1 MLTPTDI
8 GGSMRTRDTIA
19 RVAGAAAVIALAV
32 AIPVGVAAA
41 ADYPTGGTPPE
52 VSPATE
58 VQPTQVQPTEVAAK
72 EAAKTTTLPFTGTDI
87 VELTA
92 IAGASAGIGFV
103 MVRRSRRA
111 STA

>member
-1 MLTPTDI
+1 
-8 GGSMRTRDTIA
+8 MRTPSIDTRI
-19 RVAGAAAVIALAV
+19 RGAAAVVALGV
-32 AIPVGVAAA
+32 VIPVGMAHATT
-41 ADYPTGGTPPE
+41 YPSGGTPPE
-52 VSPATE
+52 VSPTGE
-58 VQPTQVQPTEVAAK
+58 GQQPTVVAGK
-72 EAAKTTTLPFTGTDI
+72 QQTRSTLPFTGTDA

>member
-19 RVAGAAAVIALAV
+19 RVAGVAAVTALAV
-32 AIPVGVAAA
+32 VIPVGVAAA

-52 VSPATE
+52 VSPAT
-58 VQPTQVQPTEVAAK
+58 QVPPTEVAAK
-72 EAAKTTTLPFTGTDI
+72 EAARTTLPFTGTDI

>member
-1 MLTPTDI
+1 
-8 GGSMRTRDTIA
+8 MRTPSIVTRIS
-19 RVAGAAAVIALAV
+19 GAAAVVALGV
-32 AIPVGVAAA
+32 VIPVGMAHAAT
-41 ADYPTGGTPPE
+41 YPSGGTPPE
-52 VSPATE
+52 VSPANQT
-58 VQPTQVQPTEVAAK
+58 PPAVAGKQQARS
-72 EAAKTTTLPFTGTDI
+72 TLPFTGTDA

>member
-1 MLTPTDI
+1 
-8 GGSMRTRDTIA
+8 MRTPSTIA
-19 RVAGAAAVIALAV
+19 RISSAAAVVALGV
-32 AIPVGVAAA
+32 VIPMGVANAA
-41 ADYPTGGTPPE
+41 GTYPSGGTPPE
-52 VSPATE
+52 VSPTGAAN
-58 VQPTQVQPTEVAAK
+58 PTVVAGKDQARS
-72 EAAKTTTLPFTGTDI
+72 TLPFTGTDV

>member
-1 MLTPTDI
+1 
-8 GGSMRTRDTIA
+8 MRTPSTVA
-19 RVAGAAAVIALAV
+19 RVTGAAAVVALGV
-32 AIPVGVAAA
+32 VLPMGVAAA
-41 ADYPTGGTPPE
+41 ADYPSGGPPPE
-52 VSPATE
+52 VSPTN
-58 VQPTQVQPTEVAAK
+58 VPTAVGGK
-72 EAAKTTTLPFTGTDI
+72 EAARTTLPFTGTDI

>member
-1 MLTPTDI
+1 
-8 GGSMRTRDTIA
+8 MRTPSTVA
-19 RVAGAAAVIALAV
+19 RVTGAAAVVALGV
-32 AIPVGVAAA
+32 VIPMGVAAA
-41 ADYPTGGTPPE
+41 GPYPTGGTPPE
-52 VSPATE
+52 VSPTN
-58 VQPTQVQPTEVAAK
+58 VPTVVAGKQTAR
-72 EAAKTTTLPFTGTDI
+72 TTLPFTGTDI

>member
-1 MLTPTDI
+1 
-8 GGSMRTRDTIA
+8 MRTPSTIA
-19 RVAGAAAVIALAV
+19 RIGGAAAVVALGVVIPMGVAHAAGDYPSGGNPPTVSPTGVGQQPTAV
-32 AIPVGVAAA
+32 AGKQQAR
-41 ADYPTGGTPPE
+41 
-52 VSPATE
+52 S
-58 VQPTQVQPTEVAAK
+58 
-72 EAAKTTTLPFTGTDI
+72 TLPFTGTDV